1 MQTLSIDRP
10 QDDAGASGICASE
23 VPAKK
28 AGIIVITGYLGA
40 GKTTLF
46 NRILTSEHGRRVAVI
61 VNEIGAV
68 GIDHHLLLGST
79 QPLVEMSNGCL
90 CCTVRGDLVQN
101 LFELLERRSD
111 FDTVIIETTGLA
123 EPAPILQAVYADER
137 LREQFTLQGV
147 VTVVDAKHI
156 RGQLQETEEA
166 AEQIAFADLVLLN
179 KTDLVTAEELDAIE
193 AELRGINRL
202 ATIARTRNSQTDI
215 AGIFDLDR
223 TIVAPELLEEAAHQH
238 HEHEHEHDDD
248 HDHAHHTHRHLTNIE
263 TMAIVL
269 PGAVDGLKLGNWFRW
284 LATDFG
290 ARIFRMKG
298 ILAVW
303 GDPDR
308 FIFQGVQTE
317 LEIRPGSPWAEGEE
331 RINRLVLIGRKLDEE
346 CIRQAF
352 TDCVCRDPE
361 PALRAGGGDPFR
373 RSLYEVSPYR
383 LEQIRY
389 WLRQNFGYATEI
401 PIVIKEVPCGK
412 PGCPPIETAIIVVL
426 RNEPPQLFKVQK
438 AIDEIT
444 FDHIYDLMENPMPC
458 C

>member
-10 QDDAGASGICASE
+10 QDDVTADDSGARSAE
-23 VPAKK
+23 AQAKK

-46 NRILTSEHGRRVAVI
+46 NRILTGEHGRRVAVI
-61 VNEIGAV
+61 VNEIGVV

-123 EPAPILQAVYADER
+123 EPAPIVQAVYADER

-166 AEQIAFADLVLLN
+166 AEQVAFADLVLLN
-179 KTDLVTAEELDAIE
+179 KTDLVTAEELDSIE
-193 AELRGINRL
+193 AELRRTNRL
-202 ATIARTRNSQTDI
+202 AKIARTRNSQTDI
-215 AGIFDLDR
+215 AEIFDLDR
-223 TIVAPELLEEAAHQH
+223 TMVAPELLEGAAHAHDHYH
-238 HEHEHEHDDD
+238 HG
-248 HDHAHHTHRHLTNIE
+248 HDHAHHAHRHLTDIE
-263 TMAIVL
+263 TIAIVM
-269 PGAVDGLKLGNWFRW
+269 PGALDGLKLGGWFRW
-284 LATDFG
+284 LATEFG

-298 ILAVW
+298 MLAVW

-317 LEIRPGSPWAEGEE
+317 LECRPGSAWGEGEE
-331 RINRLVLIGRKLDEE
+331 RLNRLVLIGRKLDEGRIKRAFAD
-346 CIRQAF
+346 CI
-352 TDCVCRDPE
+352 CHDPE
-361 PALRAGGGDPFR
+361 PAVRTGSADPFR
-373 RSLYEVSPYR
+373 RSLYEISPHR

-389 WLRQNFGYATEI
+389 WLRQNFAYAPEI

-412 PGCPPIETAIIVVL
+412 PGCPPIETAIIVIL

>member
-1 MQTLSIDRP
+1 MQTLSIDRS
-10 QDDAGASGICASE
+10 QNGAAANDDRASAAQ
-23 VPAKK
+23 AKK

-79 QPLVEMSNGCL
+79 QPLVEMNNGCL

-101 LFELLERRSD
+101 LFELLERRGD

-137 LREQFTLQGV
+137 LREVFALQGV

-156 RGQLQETEEA
+156 RGQLHETEEA

-179 KTDLVTAEELDAIE
+179 KTDLVTADELDAIE
-193 AELRGINRL
+193 ADLRQINRL
-202 ATIARTRNSQTDI
+202 ATIARTRNSQADI
-215 AGIFDLDR
+215 AEIFDLSG
-223 TIVAPELLEEAAHQH
+223 TVLAPELLEEPAQ
-238 HEHEHEHDDD
+238 EYHEHDHD
-248 HDHAHHTHRHLTNIE
+248 HSDNDHAHHGHRHLTDIE

-269 PGAVDGLKLGNWFRW
+269 PGSLDGLKLGSWFRW
-284 LATDFG
+284 IATEFG
-290 ARIFRMKG
+290 ARMFRMKG

-317 LEIRPGSPWAEGEE
+317 LEIRPGSAWTEGEE
-331 RINRLVLIGRKLDEE
+331 RVNRLVLIGRKLDETR
-346 CIRQAF
+346 IRDAF
-352 TDCVCRDPE
+352 AGCLCPDAETAVRTDG
-361 PALRAGGGDPFR
+361 ADPFR
-373 RSLYEVSPYR
+373 RSLYEVSPHR

-389 WLRQNFGYATEI
+389 WLRQNFTYAPEI

-426 RNEPPQLFKVQK
+426 RNEPPQLFKVQR

>member
-10 QDDAGASGICASE
+10 RDGTTASDTRAAEAQS
-23 VPAKK
+23 KK

-101 LFELLERRSD
+101 LFELLDRRAG

-137 LREQFTLQGV
+137 LQEAFTLQGV

-156 RGQLQETEEA
+156 RGQLHDTEEA

-179 KTDLVTAEELDAIE
+179 KTDLVTAQELDEIE
-193 AELRGINRL
+193 SDLRQINRL
-202 ATIARTRNSQTDI
+202 ARIARTRNSQTDL
-215 AGIFDLDR
+215 AEIFDLDR
-223 TIVAPELLEEAAHQH
+223 TIVAPELLAEAS
-238 HEHEHEHDDD
+238 HDP
-248 HDHAHHTHRHLTNIE
+248 HDHAHEHHNHAHHGHRHLSNIE
-263 TMAIVL
+263 TIAIVL
-269 PGAVDGLKLGNWFRW
+269 PGALDGLKLGGWFRW
-284 LATDFG
+284 LATEFG

-317 LEIRPGSPWAEGEE
+317 LEIRPGSAWPEGEE
-331 RINRLVLIGRKLDEE
+331 RANRLVLIGRNLDAERIKQVFAD
-346 CIRQAF
+346 CI
-352 TDCVCRDPE
+352 CPEPE
-361 PALRAGGGDPFR
+361 PAMRTGSADPFR
-373 RSLYEVSPYR
+373 RSLYEISPHR

-389 WLRQNFGYATEI
+389 WLRQNFGYGPDI

-426 RNEPPQLFKVQK
+426 RNEPPQLFKVQR
-438 AIDEIT
+438 AIDEVT

>member
-1 MQTLSIDRP
+1 MQTLSIERP
-10 QDDAGASGICASE
+10 PQEAAESAHVAEAQSQ
-23 VPAKK
+23 K

-137 LREQFTLQGV
+137 LRAQFTLQGV

-179 KTDLVTAEELDAIE
+179 KTDLVTAEELDATE
-193 AELRGINRL
+193 AELRQINRL
-202 ATIARTRNSQTDI
+202 ARIARTRNSQTDL
-215 AGIFDLDR
+215 AEVFELDR
-223 TIVAPELLEEAAHQH
+223 TIVAPDLLDEAAQGQH
-238 HEHEHEHDDD
+238 AHNHVGDD
-248 HDHAHHTHRHLTNIE
+248 HCDHAHHGHRHLTDIE

-269 PGAVDGLKLGNWFRW
+269 PGALDGLKLGTWFRG
-284 LATDFG
+284 LATEFG
-290 ARIFRMKG
+290 PRIFRMKG

-317 LEIRPGSPWAEGEE
+317 LEIRPGSAWADGEE
-331 RINRLVLIGRKLDEE
+331 RINRLVLIGRKLDEKR
-346 CIRQAF
+346 IRDAF
-352 TDCVCRDPE
+352 TACICSELE
-361 PALRAGGGDPFR
+361 PAVRTAGADPFR
-373 RSLYEVSPYR
+373 RSLYEVSPHR
-383 LEQIRY
+383 LDQIRY
-389 WLRQNFGYATEI
+389 WLRQNFAYGADI

-426 RNEPPQLFKVQK
+426 RNEPPQLFKVQR

>member
-1 MQTLSIDRP
+1 MQTLSLDRP
-10 QDDAGASGICASE
+10 EQGSAAAENGARAAEAQS
-23 VPAKK
+23 KK

-61 VNEIGAV
+61 VNEIGVV

-101 LFELLERRSD
+101 LFELLERRAD

-179 KTDLVTAEELDAIE
+179 KTDLVTAEELDSIE
-193 AELRGINRL
+193 AELRQINRL
-202 ATIARTRNSQTDI
+202 ARITRTRNSQTEL
-215 AGIFDLDR
+215 AEIFNLDR
-223 TIVAPELLEEAAHQH
+223 TIVAPELIEEAAHDH
-238 HEHEHEHDDD
+238 HA
-248 HDHAHHTHRHLTNIE
+248 HDHGHAHRHLTEIE
-263 TMAIVL
+263 TIAIVL
-269 PGAVDGLKLGNWFRW
+269 PGALDGLKLGGWFRW
-284 LATDFG
+284 LATEFG
-290 ARIFRMKG
+290 ARIFRTKG
-298 ILAVW
+298 ILVVW

-317 LEIRPGSPWAEGEE
+317 LEIRPGSAWGEGEE
-331 RINRLVLIGRKLDEE
+331 RTNRLVLIGRKLDEE
-346 CIRQAF
+346 RIRQGFA
-352 TDCVCRDPE
+352 DCICRDPE
-361 PALRAGGGDPFR
+361 PAVRAGSADPFR
-373 RSLYEVSPYR
+373 RSLYEISPYR

-389 WLRQNFGYATEI
+389 WLRQNFAYAPEI

-412 PGCPPIETAIIVVL
+412 PGCPPVETAIIVIL

-438 AIDEIT
+438 TIDEIT

>member
-1 MQTLSIDRP
+1 MSLDWPEQGSAAAENGTHAAEA
-10 QDDAGASGICASE
+10 Q
-23 VPAKK
+23 AKK

-68 GIDHHLLLGST
+68 GIDHHLLLGGT

-90 CCTVRGDLVQN
+90 CCTVRGDLVQS
-101 LFELLERRSD
+101 LFELLERRAD

-137 LREQFTLQGV
+137 LGEQFTLKGV
-147 VTVVDAKHI
+147 LTVVDAKHI

-166 AEQIAFADLVLLN
+166 AEQVAFADLVLLN
-179 KTDLVTAEELDAIE
+179 KTDLVTAEDLDVIE
-193 AELRGINRL
+193 GELRQINRL
-202 ATIARTRNSQTDI
+202 AKIARTRNSQTDI
-215 AGIFDLDR
+215 AEIFDLGR
-223 TIVAPELLEEAAHQH
+223 TIVVPELLEAA
-238 HEHEHEHDDD
+238 EHEHEHAHD
-248 HDHAHHTHRHLTNIE
+248 HDLDVHHGHRHLTHIE
-263 TMAIVL
+263 TIAIVM
-269 PGAVDGLKLGNWFRW
+269 PGALDGLRLGGWFRW
-284 LATDFG
+284 LATEFG

-317 LEIRPGSPWAEGEE
+317 LECRPGSAWADGEE
-331 RINRLVLIGRKLDEE
+331 RSNRLVLIGRKLDQER
-346 CIRQAF
+346 IRQAF
-352 TDCVCRDPE
+352 AACICCDPE
-361 PALRAGGGDPFR
+361 PAVRIGSADPFR
-373 RSLYEVSPYR
+373 RSLYEVSPHR

-389 WLRQNFGYATEI
+389 WLRQNFAYAPEI

-426 RNEPPQLFKVQK
+426 RNEPPQLFKLQK

>member
-1 MQTLSIDRP
+1 MQTLSLDRP
-10 QDDAGASGICASE
+10 QDQTSATDSDARAAEAHS
-23 VPAKK
+23 KK

-101 LFELLERRSD
+101 LFELLERRAD
-111 FDTVIIETTGLA
+111 FDTIIIETTGLA

-147 VTVVDAKHI
+147 VTVVDAKHM

-166 AEQIAFADLVLLN
+166 AEQVAFADLVLLN

-193 AELRGINRL
+193 AELRQVNRL
-202 ATIARTRNSQTDI
+202 AKIARTRNSQTDI
-215 AGIFDLDR
+215 GEIFDLDR
-223 TIVAPELLEEAAHQH
+223 TVVAPEMLDEVAHH
-238 HEHEHEHDDD
+238 HEPHGD
-248 HDHAHHTHRHLTNIE
+248 HDHGDDRHQHRHLTDIE
-263 TMAIVL
+263 TIAIVL
-269 PGAVDGLKLGNWFRW
+269 PGALDGLKLGNWFRW
-284 LATDFG
+284 LATEFG

-317 LEIRPGSPWAEGEE
+317 LECRPGSAWADGEE
-331 RINRLVLIGRKLDEE
+331 RANRLVLIGRKLDEE
-346 CIRQAF
+346 RIRRAFAECI
-352 TDCVCRDPE
+352 CRDPE
-361 PALRAGGGDPFR
+361 PARRTESGDPFR
-373 RSLYEVSPYR
+373 RSLYEISPLR

-389 WLRQNFGYATEI
+389 WLRQNFAYPPDI

-412 PGCPPIETAIIVVL
+412 PGCPPIETAIIVIL
-426 RNEPPQLFKVQK
+426 RNEPPQLFKVQHQ
-438 AIDEIT
+438 IDEIT